1 MNAIDLFKKYI
12 ALLDEIYTLE
22 SKTGVL
28 DGANE
33 LVSQG
38 ANANEL
44 IIPKISMDGLGDY
57 SRSSGYVNGNV
68 DFTFETVKC
77 NFDRGRMFT
86 VDVMDNIETMGMVF
100 GKLSSEFVRTKV
112 IPELDAFRMAVYAS
126 LTDISTT
133 AAADLNTGTAI
144 ISALRAATTQMN
156 TDEVPEG
163 NRILFIETG
172 LKGQIDDM
180 DTTKSKKVLEKFGK
194 IIEMPQN
201 RFYTAI
207 DQLTGKTGQ
216 EAGGY
221 KRAAAKYELSEDTAV
236 VEGKTYYTK
245 SDNTYSAVKSPTGD
259 PSASSYYEMTQAPGS
274 NINFMVI
281 EKSAVIQF
289 NKRVNNKII
298 NPEQNQDADAYKYGY
313 RQVAI
318 ADAYENKRAGIYLHK
333 STVTG

>member
-1 MNAIDLFKKYI
+1 MNAIELFKKYI
-12 ALLDEIYTLE
+12 ALLDEIYKLE
-22 SKTGVL
+22 AKTNVL

-57 SRSSGYVNGNV
+57 SRSSGYVNGDV

-86 VDVMDNIETMGMVF
+86 VDVMDNVETMGMVF

-112 IPELDAFRMAVYAS
+112 IPELDAFRMAKYAS
-126 LTDISTT
+126 LSDISTVD
-133 AAADLNTGTAI
+133 AADLSTGADVVK
-144 ISALRAATTQMN
+144 SLRAATTKMN
-156 TDEVPEG
+156 NDEVSEA

-172 LKGQIDDM
+172 LKGLVDDM
-180 DTTKSKKVLEKFGK
+180 DTNKSKEVLKRFGK
-194 IIEMPQN
+194 IVEMPQN

-207 DQLTGKTGQ
+207 KQLTGNTG
-216 EAGGY
+216 EESGGY
-221 KRAAAKYELSEDTAV
+221 TRA
-236 VEGKTYYTK
+236 EG
-245 SDNTYSAVKSPTGD
+245 A
-259 PSASSYYEMTQAPGS
+259 S

-289 NKRVNNKII
+289 NKRVNSKII
-298 NPEQNQDADAYKYGY
+298 TPEQNQGADAYKYGY

-333 STVTG
+333 STVTA

>member
-1 MNAIDLFKKYI
+1 MPTNAIELFKQYI
-12 ALLDEIYTLE
+12 ALLDEIYKLE
-22 SKTGVL
+22 AKTNVL

-33 LVSQG
+33 LVRQG

-44 IIPKISMDGLGDY
+44 VIPKISMDGLADY
-57 SRSSGYVNGNV
+57 SRSSGYVNGSV
-68 DFTFETVKC
+68 DFNFETVAC

-112 IPELDAFRMAVYAS
+112 IPELDAFRMAKYAS
-126 LTDISTT
+126 LANIST
-133 AAADLNTGTAI
+133 ADAADLTTGAAV
-144 ISALRAATTQMN
+144 ISALRVATTKMN
-156 TDEVPEG
+156 NDEVPEA

-172 LKGQIDDM
+172 LKGLVDDL
-180 DTTKSKKVLEKFGK
+180 DTNKSKEVLKKFSQ

-207 DQLTGKTGQ
+207 KQLKGTTGE

-221 KRAAAKYELSEDTAV
+221 TRE
-236 VEGKTYYTK
+236 EGA
-245 SDNTYSAVKSPTGD
+245 N
-259 PSASSYYEMTQAPGS
+259 
-274 NINFMVI
+274 NINFMVV
-281 EKSAVIQF
+281 EKSAAIQF
-289 NKRVNNKII
+289 AKRVNSKII
-298 NPEQNQDADAYKYGY
+298 TPEQNQDADAYKYGY

-333 STVTG
+333 STVTA

>member
-1 MNAIDLFKKYI
+1 MSTNAIELFKQYI
-12 ALLDEIYTLE
+12 ALLDEIYKLE
-22 SKTGVL
+22 AKTNVL

-33 LVSQG
+33 LVRQG

-44 IIPKISMDGLGDY
+44 VIPKISMDGLADY
-57 SRSSGYVNGNV
+57 SRSSGYVNGSV
-68 DFTFETVKC
+68 DFNFETVAC

-112 IPELDAFRMAVYAS
+112 IPELDAFRMAKYAS
-126 LTDISTT
+126 LANIST
-133 AAADLNTGTAI
+133 ADAADLTTGAAV
-144 ISALRAATTQMN
+144 ISALRVATTKMN
-156 TDEVPEG
+156 NDEVPEA

-172 LKGQIDDM
+172 LKGLVDDL
-180 DTTKSKKVLEKFGK
+180 DTNKSKEVLKKFSQ

-207 DQLTGKTGQ
+207 KQLKGTTGE

-221 KRAAAKYELSEDTAV
+221 TRA
-236 VEGKTYYTK
+236 EGA
-245 SDNTYSAVKSPTGD
+245 N
-259 PSASSYYEMTQAPGS
+259 
-274 NINFMVI
+274 NINFMVV
-281 EKSAVIQF
+281 EKSAAIQF
-289 NKRVNNKII
+289 AKRVNSKII
-298 NPEQNQDADAYKYGY
+298 TPEQNQDADAYKYGY

-333 STVTG
+333 SAT

>member
-1 MNAIDLFKKYI
+1 MSTNNAIELFKQYI
-12 ALLDEIYTLE
+12 ALLDEIYKLE
-22 SKTGVL
+22 AKTNVL

-33 LVSQG
+33 LVRQG

-44 IIPKISMDGLGDY
+44 VIPKISMDGLADY
-57 SRSSGYVNGNV
+57 NRSSGYVKGSV
-68 DFTFETVKC
+68 DFNFETVVC

-112 IPELDAFRMAVYAS
+112 IPELDAFRMAKYAS
-126 LTDISTT
+126 LANIST
-133 AAADLNTGTAI
+133 ADAADLTTGAAV
-144 ISALRAATTQMN
+144 ISALRAATTKMN
-156 TDEVPEG
+156 NDEVPEA

-172 LKGQIDDM
+172 LKGLVDDL
-180 DTTKSKKVLEKFGK
+180 DTNKSKEVLKKFSQ

-207 DQLTGKTGQ
+207 KQLKGTTGE

-221 KRAAAKYELSEDTAV
+221 TRA
-236 VEGKTYYTK
+236 EGA
-245 SDNTYSAVKSPTGD
+245 N
-259 PSASSYYEMTQAPGS
+259 
-274 NINFMVI
+274 NINFMVV
-281 EKSAVIQF
+281 EKSAAIQF
-289 NKRVNNKII
+289 AKRVNSKII
-298 NPEQNQDADAYKYGY
+298 TPEQNQDADAYKYGY

-333 STVTG
+333 STVTA

>member
-1 MNAIDLFKKYI
+1 MPTNAIELFKQYI
-12 ALLDEIYTLE
+12 ALLDEIYKLE
-22 SKTGVL
+22 AKTNVL

-33 LVSQG
+33 LVRQG

-44 IIPKISMDGLGDY
+44 VIPKISMDGLADY
-57 SRSSGYVNGNV
+57 SRSSGYVNGSV
-68 DFTFETVKC
+68 DFNFETVAC

-112 IPELDAFRMAVYAS
+112 IPELDAFRMAKYAS
-126 LTDISTT
+126 LANIST
-133 AAADLNTGTAI
+133 ADAADLTTGAAV
-144 ISALRAATTQMN
+144 ISALRVATTKMN
-156 TDEVPEG
+156 NDEVPEA

-172 LKGQIDDM
+172 LKGLVDDL
-180 DTTKSKKVLEKFGK
+180 DTNKSKEVLKKFSQ

-207 DQLTGKTGQ
+207 KQLKGTTGE

-221 KRAAAKYELSEDTAV
+221 TRA
-236 VEGKTYYTK
+236 EGA
-245 SDNTYSAVKSPTGD
+245 N
-259 PSASSYYEMTQAPGS
+259 
-274 NINFMVI
+274 NINFMVV
-281 EKSAVIQF
+281 EKSAAIQF
-289 NKRVNNKII
+289 AKRVNSKII
-298 NPEQNQDADAYKYGY
+298 TPEQNQDADAYKYGY

-333 STVTG
+333 STVTA